1 MKKKLTEALSRR
13 RGLNLILRKMKLTIL
28 FSFLLFMTSW
38 GTSLSQTTKLSLQL
52 RNEPVQKLI
61 QQIEDQ
67 TDFYFLYQD
76 DVFRNGQKVTIQS
89 KEASVESIL
98 QQMAEQASVN
108 YQIIDRQIVLMPVG
122 VTELP
127 SVIKGQTVIQQQ
139 KKSITGKVT
148 DSSGL
153 PLPGVSV
160 VVKGTVIGS
169 ITDSEGLFQISVPDE
184 AKTLIF
190 SFVGM
195 KMQEIQIAG
204 KSTFNVIMDEE
215 TFGIEEVVAV
225 GYGTMRRSDLT
236 GSVTSVKVD
245 EQQAS
250 QISTVDKL
258 LQGRAAGVYVNSG
271 SAAPGGAVNVRIRG
285 ASSFSGGSEPL
296 YVVDGVIINTASQDV
311 DNSLRAGTN
320 PGNSS
325 QEAQNGL
332 TAINPQDIESIEILK
347 DASATAIYG
356 SRAAN
361 GVVIITTKRGKSGK
375 AQIQYMSN
383 VEVSQVSKMLPMLNG
398 EEFATFRNKT
408 EEMQG
413 RPAMYNLAIIKPIDW
428 QEDIYGLGVTTNN
441 RLNISGATDKSNYF
455 LAAGYLDN
463 KGVISTAGLTQS
475 DLRFNFTQDVSNRL
489 KVSYKAGLIY
499 RTNSMTQSTEQMGSA
514 SNSIIRSIFAT
525 APLLGDQTQAEFD
538 QEIEG
543 PRVWLKEYD
552 DISKELRTT
561 QSLSMD
567 YKFSKTLTLSV
578 LGGVDLRV
586 KDRHRWFG
594 KDLGQGKNA
603 NGQLGYSLLKNFT
616 YNTQAILNYNETF
629 GKHRI
634 DGTLGVTYDKS
645 NIESSYTVNEDFWTE
660 DLRIY
665 GLGVG
670 ARVLPFTEEFTGSSI
685 LSALTRLVYSYDNK
699 YILTATARADG
710 SSRFAPGNKWGYFP
724 SVALAWR
731 ASDEEFIANLNV
743 FSNLKPRFGFGM
755 TGNQAISPYATLT
768 RFSPSYYASEN
779 ESVVVGAKPSIIANK
794 ELTWESTSQFNLGLD
809 MGFFDNRITLSVD
822 AYQKKTKDLLQQMT
836 VPTST
841 GFSSMWVNRGSIENK
856 GLELALDGVI
866 FDGEFKWNMGGNIAF
881 NRNKIVD
888 IGLPEGEFGNLMLKA
903 FLGKDVAG
911 GSEFKMPANIFAEDY
926 PMAMFFGYQTK
937 GIYQQTDIATEPLK
951 LAGVDLLPGDIY
963 FVDQNKDGNIN
974 DADKVM
980 IGNPNPKFTF
990 GLTSDL
996 SYKRFSLSV
1005 FLNGVYGNEIANG
1018 NKLKI
1023 EDTQAGLN
1031 ISKDAYYKAWSPE
1044 QTGNSYPRLL
1054 YKNGWF
1060 TDRIIEDGSYL
1071 RLGMVT
1077 LGYKPEVKNLKFLK
1091 ALEVYVTGKNLLT
1104 ITNYTGYDPEVNSFT
1119 NDPLRTG
1126 VDWSSYPNTKSVI
1139 IGLNVTF

>member
-1 MKKKLTEALSRR
+1 
-13 RGLNLILRKMKLTIL
+13 
-28 FSFLLFMTSW
+28 
-38 GTSLSQTTKLSLQL
+38 
-52 RNEPVQKLI
+52 
-61 QQIEDQ
+61 
-67 TDFYFLYQD
+67 
-76 DVFRNGQKVTIQS
+76 
-89 KEASVESIL
+89 
-98 QQMAEQASVN
+98 
-108 YQIIDRQIVLMPVG
+108 
-122 VTELP
+122 
-127 SVIKGQTVIQQQ
+127 
-139 KKSITGKVT
+139 
-148 DSSGL
+148 
-153 PLPGVSV
+153 
-160 VVKGTVIGS
+160 
-169 ITDSEGLFQISVPDE
+169 
-184 AKTLIF
+184 
-190 SFVGM
+190 
-195 KMQEIQIAG
+195 
-204 KSTFNVIMDEE
+204 
-215 TFGIEEVVAV
+215 
-225 GYGTMRRSDLT
+225 MRRSDLT
-236 GSVTSVKVD
+236 GSVATVKVD

-250 QISTVDKL
+250 QINTVDKL

-332 TAINPQDIESIEILK
+332 TAINPQDIESVEILK

-361 GVVIITTKRGKSGK
+361 GVVIITTKQGKSGK
-375 AQIQYMSN
+375 AQIQFMST
-383 VEVSQVSKMLPMLNG
+383 VEVAQVSKTLPMLSG
-398 EEFATFRNKT
+398 QEYATFRNKT
-408 EEMQG
+408 EELQG
-413 RPAMYNLAIIKPIDW
+413 RPAIYDLATIKSIDW
-428 QEDIYGLGVTTNN
+428 QEDIFGLGITTNN

-463 KGVISTAGLTQS
+463 NGVIPTTGLTQS
-475 DLRFNFTQDVSNRL
+475 DLRFNFTQDVSKRL
-489 KVSYKAGLIY
+489 KVSYRTGLIY
-499 RTNSMTQSTEQMGSA
+499 RTNSMTQATEQMGSA
-514 SNSIIRSIFAT
+514 SNSIIRQILSKS
-525 APLLGDQTQAEFD
+525 PLLDDISDIEID

-552 DISKELRTT
+552 DISKELRNT
-561 QSLSMD
+561 QSLSLD
-567 YKFSKTLTLSV
+567 YKLSKALTFSV

-616 YNTQAILNYNETF
+616 YNTQAIVNYNETF
-629 GKHRI
+629 GKHRF
-634 DGTLGVTYDKS
+634 DGTLGVTYDRS

-685 LSALTRLVYSYDNK
+685 LSALTRLVYSYNNK

-710 SSRFAPGNKWGYFP
+710 SSRFAPENKWGYFP
-724 SVALAWR
+724 SIAIAWR
-731 ASDEEFIANLNV
+731 ASDEEFISNLNV
-743 FSNLKPRFGFGM
+743 FSNLKLRFGFGM

-794 ELTWESTSQFNLGLD
+794 ELTWESTSQYNLGAD
-809 MGFFDNRITLSVD
+809 MGFFDNRLTLNVD
-822 AYQKKTKDLLQQMT
+822 LYQKKTKDLLQQMSL
-836 VPTST
+836 PTST
-841 GFSSMWVNRGSIENK
+841 GFTSMWVNRGSIENK
-856 GLELALDGVI
+856 GLELAIDGI
-866 FDGEFKWNMGGNIAF
+866 ILDGEFKWDLGGNIAF

-888 IGLPEGEFGNLMLKA
+888 IGLPEGEFGNMLLKA

-911 GSEFKMPANIFAEDY
+911 GSEFKMPANIFAEGH

-937 GIYQQTDIATEPLK
+937 GIYQMADLVNEPLN
-951 LAGVDLLPGDIY
+951 LAGVPLKPGDIF

-974 DADKVM
+974 DADKVI

-990 GLTSDL
+990 GLTSGL
-996 SYKRFSLSV
+996 SYKRFSLNI
-1005 FLNGVYGNEIANG
+1005 FLNGVYGNQIANG

-1023 EDTQAGLN
+1023 EDTQVGLN
-1031 ISKDAYYKAWSPE
+1031 ISKDAYFKAWTPE
-1044 QTGNSYPRLL
+1044 QPGNSYPRFL

-1060 TDRIIEDGSYL
+1060 TDRILEDGSYL

-1077 LGYKPEVKNLKFLK
+1077 LGYKPLVKNLKFLN
-1091 ALEVYVTGKNLLT
+1091 ALELYVTGKNLLT
-1104 ITNYTGYDPEVNSFT
+1104 ITNYSGYDPEVNSFT

-1126 VDWSSYPNTKSVI
+1126 VDWSSYPNTRSVI
-1139 IGLNVTF
+1139 FGINVTF